1 MIQNIVI
8 GKPLVQ
14 ESSLLGCNWLDFEE
28 AEKSITLYTQ
38 ERFLPKILVEA
49 GIVQSTS
56 EVKRNKPE
64 LWIRLENPDYLEIKW
79 GKKKLFIIVGE

>member
-8 GKPLVQ
+8 GKPLVSEQ
-14 ESSLLGCNWLDFEE
+14 CLLGCNWLDFEE
-28 AEKSITLYTQ
+28 FEKPITLYTQ
-38 ERFLPKILVEA
+38 ERFLPKVLVEA

-64 LWIRLENPDYLEIKW
+64 FWIRLEKPDYLEIKW